1 MAEGKITIESGDKK
15 AVVEIVDNHANFQFP
30 DGFNLKDN
38 SPETIFIGNIV
49 NALIT
54 LLGGNQ

>member
-15 AVVEIVDNHANFQFP
+15 AVVEIVNNHANFQFP
-30 DGFNLKDN
+30 DGFDFKDN